1 MKDTTSMPPPQEF
14 IANERRLSPSA
25 PPTPREYAEAALV
38 YGRDEDPGSVF
49 PQVHASRAKTPK
61 REVKLKES
69 KDLRAFSSALKA
81 LLRDPS
87 ADVPSK
93 EARDFVKIR
102 EVLKSHRL
110 SADGDDDDASLD
122 SLNVA
127 LFSGCKLQL
136 KPVAWNQEGAAEAV
150 QVVLKWG
157 GVLTELGAEHAA
169 ALGAHFRQSIY
180 PESEDGHGLLRL
192 HATFRHDLKIRTSDE
207 GRVMKTGAA
216 FTKGLLELE
225 GEIAPLLVSLI
236 HRGRSDVHMLDRA
249 GNHEAQALLDAAKD
263 HVRRAFNK
271 DVDLAGDASDDESAN
286 TSISEHAARR
296 RLIAPDGP
304 AAVLRALRCIKNPK
318 KALDEL
324 WALVDALVESVA
336 DIDEDEGPALYMGE
350 TFRVWADSWRSM
362 RKEFRKDDGYDLSKI
377 PEICDKLR
385 YDERHNAARLGLGE
399 ARCPEFSTL
408 VERARAL
415 SRAVTPLE
423 FGGAAAPRRE
433 AAWHVSRALLD
444 KIALDLRTARGADG
458 DASAGLSYRLD
469 DDPRHLADSEI
480 KSSWRAVRS
489 RLYFTSESHLVSLL
503 DALRLDE
510 AARRSP
516 VDAGGKAWLG
526 DVPELSYLSHVVFR
540 LWENPMYA
548 ADAPQRYVV
557 DVALSPGTPFAARG
571 ADAGPPTAP
580 LQVFAQIPSE
590 TLEAFFDSEGKAD
603 AAPGS
608 VERAEATYAALAE
621 RLAKCANA
629 PGGGV

>member
-150 QVVLKWG
+150 QVYEPRRPRLVRCGSTQNRPLARRRGRTPRPLGRESSPLGRRRLVKSVPRPGTVGSAERSASAAAEIIGEIPDCLERSPRHDGRPRRQVVLKWG

-324 WALVDALVESVA
+324 WALVGEPGWRNRRPVSLRLRDRMHTPGANMIETTTTHERG
-336 DIDEDEGPALYMGE
+336 DPRRRRDPAPR
-350 TFRVWADSWRSM
+350 T
-362 RKEFRKDDGYDLSKI
+362 
-377 PEICDKLR
+377 KL
-385 YDERHNAARLGLGE
+385 
-399 ARCPEFSTL
+399 
-408 VERARAL
+408 ARA
-415 SRAVTPLE
+415 P
-423 FGGAAAPRRE
+423 
-433 AAWHVSRALLD
+433 
-444 KIALDLRTARGADG
+444 
-458 DASAGLSYRLD
+458 
-469 DDPRHLADSEI
+469 
-480 KSSWRAVRS
+480 
-489 RLYFTSESHLVSLL
+489 
-503 DALRLDE
+503 
-510 AARRSP
+510 
-516 VDAGGKAWLG
+516 
-526 DVPELSYLSHVVFR
+526 
-540 LWENPMYA
+540 
-548 ADAPQRYVV
+548 
-557 DVALSPGTPFAARG
+557 
-571 ADAGPPTAP
+571 
-580 LQVFAQIPSE
+580 
-590 TLEAFFDSEGKAD
+590 
-603 AAPGS
+603 
-608 VERAEATYAALAE
+608 
-621 RLAKCANA
+621 
-629 PGGGV
+629 